1 MSEVV
6 TKAVAA
12 LQEKMAGE
20 SFDGSAKF
28 VIEGE
33 GSVIIEGDTVRE
45 GDDATDVTLTA
56 DRDTFEAIL
65 SGDLNP
71 TAAFMGG
78 KLAVDGDMS
87 AAMRLAGVLA

>member
-28 VIEGE
+28 VIEDE
-33 GSVIIEGDTVRE
+33 GSVIIEGETVRE

>member
-6 TKAVAA
+6 TAAVTA
-12 LQEKMAGE
+12 LKSKMAGE
-20 SFDGSAKF
+20 SFEGSAKF
-28 VIEGE
+28 VIEDE
-33 GSVIIEGDTVRE
+33 GSVIIEGDDVRE
-45 GDDATDVTLTA
+45 GDEDTDVTLTA
-56 DRDTFEAIL
+56 DQETFEAIL

-78 KLAVDGDMS
+78 KLAIDGDMS

>member
-6 TKAVAA
+6 TKAIEA
-12 LQEKMAGE
+12 LQAKMGGE
-20 SFDGSAKF
+20 SFEGSAKF
-28 VIEGE
+28 VIEDE
-33 GSVIIEGDTVRE
+33 GSLIIEGDNVRA
-45 GDDATDVTLTA
+45 GDDETDVTLTA
-56 DRDTFEAIL
+56 DQDTFEAIL

>member
-6 TKAVAA
+6 TAAVEALAA
-12 LQEKMAGE
+12 KLGD
-20 SFDGSAKF
+20 SFDGSVKF

-33 GSVIIEGDTVRE
+33 GAIMVDGSGVHAGD
-45 GDDATDVTLTA
+45 GDADCTLTA
-56 DRDTFEAIL
+56 DADTFQAIL

-78 KLAVDGDMS
+78 KLAVDGDMG
-87 AAMRLAGVLA
+87 AAMKLGAVLS

>member
-12 LQEKMAGE
+12 LQEKMGGE

-28 VIEGE
+28 VIEDE

>member
-28 VIEGE
+28 VIEDE
-33 GSVIIEGDTVRE
+33 GSVIIEGDSVRE

>member
-1 MSEVV
+1 MSVVV

-28 VIEGE
+28 VIEDE

>member
-6 TKAVAA
+6 TAAVTA
-12 LQEKMAGE
+12 LQSKMNGE
-20 SFDGSAKF
+20 SFAGTAKF

-33 GSVIIEGDTVRE
+33 GSLIIEGDTVRE
-45 GDDATDVTLTA
+45 GDDDADVTLTA
-56 DRDTFEAIL
+56 DQDTFESIL

-78 KLAVDGDMS
+78 KLTVDGDMGK
-87 AAMRLAGVLA
+87 AMALAGVLA